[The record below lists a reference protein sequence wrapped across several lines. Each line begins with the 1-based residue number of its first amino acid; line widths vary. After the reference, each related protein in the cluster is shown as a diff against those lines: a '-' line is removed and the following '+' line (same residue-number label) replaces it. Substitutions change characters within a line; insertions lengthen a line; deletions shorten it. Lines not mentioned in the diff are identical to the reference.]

1 MMRVKTLDG
10 DIVSNMTRANTGLL
24 SIKANAELN
33 KHKADIQL
41 KKDVDDLKNKMSNIE
56 RMLEIL
62 LQK

>member
-1 MMRVKTLDG
+1 
-10 DIVSNMTRANTGLL
+10 MTRANTGLL

-41 KKDVDDLKNKMSNIE
+41 KKDVDDLKNKISNIE